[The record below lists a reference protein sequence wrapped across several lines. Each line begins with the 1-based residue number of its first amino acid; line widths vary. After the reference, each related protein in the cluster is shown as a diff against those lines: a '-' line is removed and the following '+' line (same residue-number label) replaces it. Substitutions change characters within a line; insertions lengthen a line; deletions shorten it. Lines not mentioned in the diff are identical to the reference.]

1 MLLEVEYSIRLS
13 LLPSNSSLMKN
24 ELRSGLGMYTPNLE
38 SARESKYL
46 ALKKKKEGKSKQYS

>member
-1 MLLEVEYSIRLS
+1 
-13 LLPSNSSLMKN
+13 MKN

-46 ALKKKKEGKSKQYS
+46 ALKENKRGEAKQYS